1 MDLGNGLNGT
11 FVHSSIN
18 GSTTL
23 LVSEVRSATPPT
35 TASLTAPAPQN
46 QYEQRAID
54 LITLLYACATAFAK
68 GDKELV
74 NVGLEMIC
82 SGLASDDVG
91 GPLHCL
97 ASLFADAL
105 ALHVV
110 HPCQGV

>member
-1 MDLGNGLNGT
+1 MDLGKGLNGT
-11 FVHSSIN
+11 FIHSSIN

-54 LITLLYACATAFAK
+54 VITRLYYYATVFAK
-68 GDKELV
+68 GDKDLIKK
-74 NVGLEMIC
+74 GLERIC
-82 SGLASDDVG
+82 SSLRSEYVG
-91 GPLHCL
+91 GTLHCL
-97 ASLFADAL
+97 ASSFADTL
-105 ALHVV
+105 ALRVV